1 MEKIGLIIGRFDP
14 LHVGHEYLINYAL
27 SKCDKL
33 LIFIGS
39 ANKNLSLSNPFS
51 YEEREMM
58 LKSVFDNR
66 IIVAPLNDIGVG
78 NVPAW
83 GNYIISS
90 ALKYVSNI
98 DYFFYGD
105 EAKCNLWFDEKA
117 KKNIQFVP
125 LSREHINIH
134 GTNIREYLLNDD
146 IDSFKKYTNQKL
158 HYLYKDFRSRILD
171 LYNKED

>member
-1 MEKIGLIIGRFDP
+1 MEKIGLIIGRFNP

-90 ALKYVSNI
+90 ALNYVSNV
-98 DYFFYGD
+98 DFFFYGD

-117 KKNIQFVP
+117 KKNNKKFY
-125 LSREHINIH
+125 SRRIEKVVKLLITMRRLI
-134 GTNIREYLLNDD
+134 IRET
-146 IDSFKKYTNQKL
+146 SCKAV
-158 HYLYKDFRSRILD
+158 S
-171 LYNKED
+171 YNSESLKF

>member
-1 MEKIGLIIGRFDP
+1 M
-14 LHVGHEYLINYAL
+14 
-27 SKCDKL
+27 
-33 LIFIGS
+33 
-39 ANKNLSLSNPFS
+39 SLSNPFS

-83 GNYIISS
+83 GKYIISS
-90 ALKYVSNI
+90 VLNYVSNI
-98 DYFFYGD
+98 DFFFYGD

-117 KKNIQFVP
+117 KKNIEFVP
-125 LSREHINIH
+125 LSREHINVH

-158 HYLYKDFRSRILD
+158 HYLYNDFRSRILD